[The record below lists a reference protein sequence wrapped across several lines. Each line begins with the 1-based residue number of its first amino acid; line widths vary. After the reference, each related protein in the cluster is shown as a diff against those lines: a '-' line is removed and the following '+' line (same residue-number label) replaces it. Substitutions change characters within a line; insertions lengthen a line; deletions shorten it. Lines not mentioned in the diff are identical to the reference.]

1 MVRAARIDDAEAIA
15 SVHIAS
21 SDEAYAP
28 LAAEWASADTATRA
42 ARWEKSIAETTSRLP
57 LVLVA
62 EDTLGRVIG
71 FVSGGHARR
80 TEPAVPFEVYVI
92 HVHPAHR
99 GRAIGDALWIAAC
112 RELRGPQLAAL
123 YVDTLAELRCCSFY
137 ERHGG
142 QLIERRR
149 TDFHGATRTHVTY
162 RWTDGAPNWNA
173 RESG

>member
-1 MVRAARIDDAEAIA
+1 VTTPFLRRAEAIDAAAIA

-21 SDEAYAP
+21 SDDAYAP
-28 LAAEWASADTATRA
+28 LALAWPVADASARA
-42 ARWEKSIAETTSRLP
+42 AMWAESLRDHAERP

-62 EDTLGRVIG
+62 QHDGAVVG
-71 FVSGGHARR
+71 FVGGGPARR
-80 TEPAVPFEVYVI
+80 KEAGAELEIYVI

-99 GRAIGDALWIAAC
+99 GRAVGAALWRSAC
-112 RELRGPQLAAL
+112 AELRGPGLAAM

-142 QLIERRR
+142 QLVDRRP

-162 RWTDGAPNWNA
+162 RWARGAP
-173 RESG
+173 SDGG